1 MSYHLGIAHFPVLHR
16 QLTSPTSA
24 YFPDSASEDLTQ
36 DSKDVLIDRL
46 SDLVLRLTKVRSL
59 QDGAVSAIHREV
71 DKIEVLVNG
80 VEKTNSPSH
89 LLSREKSGHSSNED
103 DFWGPPTPTQSMK
116 MRVPVVSQD
125 SSPKSVFKPVS
136 EMSPSRAVEVAKA
149 AEELASNLASTVEK
163 LLVRKEESDRIH
175 DLLVTRAER
184 AAERILV
191 LEYRIAEMDDDYQ
204 ANQSEL
210 KFLRIQLQAIQV
222 QCTNCIHRH
231 DDDPELADSIM
242 NWKID
247 WENINRRAKARRQ
260 QKSHVSLT
268 HQMSDASTFVG
279 SMHGT

>member
-24 YFPDSASEDLTQ
+24 LLPESLTEDLTQ

-46 SDLVLRLTKVRSL
+46 SDLVLRLSNVTSL

-71 DKIEVLVNG
+71 DKIESLVNG
-80 VEKTNSPSH
+80 VEKANSPDH
-89 LLSREKSGHSSNED
+89 LLSREKSGHSLSED
-103 DFWGPPTPTQSMK
+103 DFWGSPTPSQRLK
-116 MRVPVVSQD
+116 MRIPVISQNL
-125 SSPKSVFKPVS
+125 SPKSVSKPEL
-136 EMSPSRAVEVAKA
+136 EMSSSRAVEVAKA
-149 AEELASNLASTVEK
+149 AEELATNLASTLEK

-175 DLLVTRAER
+175 DLLVTRGER
-184 AAERILV
+184 AAERILD
-191 LEYRIAEMDDDYQ
+191 LEYRIAEMDDNYQ

-210 KFLRIQLQAIQV
+210 RFLRIQLQAIQV

-231 DDDPELADSIM
+231 DDDPELTDSIM

-247 WENINRRAKARRQ
+247 WENINGHAQDRRQ
-260 QKSHVSLT
+260 QKSQVPLI

-279 SMHGT
+279 SLNGT